1 MARGA
6 EAVLTEASWG
16 SVPAVRKERVAKG
29 YRIAS
34 LDRRLRT
41 QRTALEASL
50 LGRARRAGVAVPRVL
65 EVGERTLV
73 LEFIAG
79 PRLKEALGTGER
91 KADASVPFGAAF
103 SAEKVQRK
111 AMVRSLGEQLGRLHA
126 AGVMHGDMT
135 TSNAIWHERVW
146 LIDFGLGRASS
157 RPEDFAMD
165 LHVLQEALKAAH
177 FPVLKEA
184 WAAARAG
191 YRSAFPRAASAL
203 AQLEKV
209 ERRRRYA

>member
-1 MARGA
+1 MHELARGA

-79 PRLKEALGTGER
+79 PRLKEALTS
-91 KADASVPFGAAF
+91 ASP
-103 SAEKVQRK
+103 AERK

-135 TSNAIWHERVW
+135 TSNAIWCEGGAW

-209 ERRRRYA
+209 ERRRRYG